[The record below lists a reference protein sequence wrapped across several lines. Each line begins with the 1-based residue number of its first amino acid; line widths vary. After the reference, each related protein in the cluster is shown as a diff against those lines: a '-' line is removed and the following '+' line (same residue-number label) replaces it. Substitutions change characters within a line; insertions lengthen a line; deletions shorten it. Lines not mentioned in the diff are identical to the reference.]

1 MRQLNN
7 IDPEELDHVLQQF
20 TFKNFSNDMALFFMT
35 QNVDYN
41 DLFKY
46 SSTSNS
52 KFYKDVFTY
61 MLAFMVDKAN
71 TGRFSEWI
79 WNITSKMYWTTYR
92 TDNVY
97 PFEDYYTSVFFKD
110 MFKYLLQKG
119 MDILVITTIDAISN
133 NPEVDPKCIVD
144 LIVFN
149 KEFRTRSIITYMMQV
164 DRLSSSDILNLIL
177 LEYDRSKNPD
187 TLMILMEEYA
197 LTKDYYIDLLDT
209 LKDMYTVVM
218 NEEHNKRYVHIAPV
232 VKSKYNKAL
241 DLVKTS
247 ITRVINQDA
256 DLDIYQKLDEAA
268 LTHEMNHDIRRANLY
283 RSIKDW
289 LVSEERY
296 NTRQASLIWFGY
308 EDNDLVLSEDEY
320 KLIASDIL
328 MNEYMR
334 DDRYLSAYEIFLRVY
349 NLNRFRFLQSEQM
362 YTLRDELISKL
373 YRNGYPVYMALR
385 EDIKY
390 LINF

>member
-35 QNVDYN
+35 QNIDYN

-71 TGRFSEWI
+71 TGRFTEWI

-97 PFEDYYTSVFFKD
+97 PFEDYYTSIFFRD

-119 MDILVITTIDAISN
+119 MDILVITTIDALSN

-164 DRLSSSDILNLIL
+164 DRLSSTDILNLIL

-268 LTHEMNHDIRRANLY
+268 LTHEMSHDIRRAHLY

-308 EDNDLVLSEDEY
+308 EDNDLILTEDEY

-328 MNEYMR
+328 INEYMR

-349 NLNRFRFLQSEQM
+349 NLNRFRFLQNEQM

>member
-20 TFKNFSNDMALFFMT
+20 TFKNFSDDMALFFMT

-92 TDNVY
+92 TDNEY

-119 MDILVITTIDAISN
+119 MDILVITTIDALSN

-308 EDNDLVLSEDEY
+308 EDNNLVLSEDEY

-349 NLNRFRFLQSEQM
+349 NLNKFRFLQSEQM
-362 YTLRDELISKL
+362 YTLRDEFISKL

>member
-20 TFKNFSNDMALFFMT
+20 TFKHFSNDMALFFMT

-46 SSTSNS
+46 SSISNS

-92 TDNVY
+92 TDNIY
-97 PFEDYYTSVFFKD
+97 PFEDYYTSIFFKD
-110 MFKYLLQKG
+110 MFKYLLQNG
-119 MDILVITTIDAISN
+119 MDILVITAIDALSN

-232 VKSKYNKAL
+232 IKSKYNKAL

-268 LTHEMNHDIRRANLY
+268 LTHEMNHDMRRAHLY
-283 RSIKDW
+283 RYIKDW

-296 NTRQASLIWFGY
+296 NSRQASLIWFGY
-308 EDNDLVLSEDEY
+308 EDNDLVLSEDEHR
-320 KLIASDIL
+320 LIVSDIL
-328 MNEYMR
+328 INEYIR

-349 NLNRFRFLQSEQM
+349 NMNRFKFLQSEQM

>member
-20 TFKNFSNDMALFFMT
+20 TFKNFSDDMALFFMT

-119 MDILVITTIDAISN
+119 MDILVITTIDALSN

-308 EDNDLVLSEDEY
+308 EDNNLVLSEDEY

-349 NLNRFRFLQSEQM
+349 NLNKFRFLQSEQM
-362 YTLRDELISKL
+362 YTLRDEFISKL

>member
-1 MRQLNN
+1 MRKIN
-7 IDPEELDHVLQQF
+7 IYPEELDHVLQQF
-20 TFKNFSNDMALFFMT
+20 TFKNLSNDMALFFIT
-35 QNVDYN
+35 QDVDYN

-46 SSTSNS
+46 SSPTNS

-61 MLAFMVDKAN
+61 MLAFMVDKAK

-79 WNITSKMYWTTYR
+79 WNITSKIYWTTYR
-92 TDNVY
+92 TDNNY
-97 PFEDYYTSVFFKD
+97 PFEDYYTSIFFRD
-110 MFKYLLQKG
+110 MFKYLLQNR
-119 MDILVITTIDAISN
+119 MDILVITAIDALSN
-133 NPEVDPKCIVD
+133 NPNVDPKCIVD

-149 KEFRTRSIITYMMQV
+149 KEFRIRSIVTYMMQV
-164 DRLSSSDILNLIL
+164 DRLSSADVLNLIL

-187 TLMILMEEYA
+187 TLMMLMEEYA
-197 LTKDYYIDLLDT
+197 LTKNYYIDLLDT

-218 NEEHNKRYVHIAPV
+218 NEENNKRFIYIAPV

-241 DLVKTS
+241 NLVKTS
-247 ITRVINQDA
+247 ITTVINQDA

-283 RSIKDW
+283 RYIKDW
-289 LVSEERY
+289 LLSEERS
-296 NTRQASLIWFGY
+296 NTRQASLIWYGF
-308 EDNDLVLSEDEY
+308 EDNDLVLSEDDHR
-320 KLIASDIL
+320 LIVSDIL
-328 MNEYMR
+328 INEYMR
-334 DDRYLSAYEIFLRVY
+334 DDRYLSEYEIFLRVY

-373 YRNGYPVYMALR
+373 IRNTYPVFMALR

>member
-71 TGRFSEWI
+71 TGRFTEWI

-97 PFEDYYTSVFFKD
+97 PFEDYYTSVFFRD

-119 MDILVITTIDAISN
+119 MDILVITTIDALSN

-164 DRLSSSDILNLIL
+164 DRLSSTDILNLIL

-308 EDNDLVLSEDEY
+308 EDNDLMLTEDEY

-328 MNEYMR
+328 INEYMR

-349 NLNRFRFLQSEQM
+349 NLNRFRFLQNEQM

>member
-20 TFKNFSNDMALFFMT
+20 TFKNFSNDMALFFIT

-71 TGRFSEWI
+71 TGRFTEWI

-97 PFEDYYTSVFFKD
+97 PFEDYYTSVFFRD

-119 MDILVITTIDAISN
+119 MDILVITTIDALSN

-308 EDNDLVLSEDEY
+308 EDNDLALSEDEY

-328 MNEYMR
+328 INEYMR

-349 NLNRFRFLQSEQM
+349 NLNRFRFLQNEQM

>member
-20 TFKNFSNDMALFFMT
+20 TFKNFSNDMALFFIT

-97 PFEDYYTSVFFKD
+97 PFEDYYTSVFFRD

-119 MDILVITTIDAISN
+119 MDILVITTIDALSN

-164 DRLSSSDILNLIL
+164 DRLSSTDILNLIL

-334 DDRYLSAYEIFLRVY
+334 DDRYLSAYEIFLRIY

>member
-71 TGRFSEWI
+71 TGRFIEWI

-97 PFEDYYTSVFFKD
+97 PFEDYYTSVFFRD

-119 MDILVITTIDAISN
+119 MDILVITTIDALSN

-164 DRLSSSDILNLIL
+164 DRLSSTDILNLIL

-308 EDNDLVLSEDEY
+308 EDNDLMLTEDEY

-328 MNEYMR
+328 INEYMR

-349 NLNRFRFLQSEQM
+349 NLNRFRFLQNEQM

>member
-35 QNVDYN
+35 QNADYN

-97 PFEDYYTSVFFKD
+97 PFEDYYTSVFFRD

-119 MDILVITTIDAISN
+119 MDILVITTIDALSN

-164 DRLSSSDILNLIL
+164 DRLSSTDILNLIL

-308 EDNDLVLSEDEY
+308 EDNDLMLTEDEY

-328 MNEYMR
+328 INEYMR

-349 NLNRFRFLQSEQM
+349 NLNRFRFLQNEQM

>member
-97 PFEDYYTSVFFKD
+97 PFEDYYTSVFFRD

-119 MDILVITTIDAISN
+119 MDILVITTIDALSN

-308 EDNDLVLSEDEY
+308 EDNNLVLSEDEY

-328 MNEYMR
+328 MNEYMH

-349 NLNRFRFLQSEQM
+349 NLNKFRFLQSEQM
-362 YTLRDELISKL
+362 YTLRDEFISKL

>member
-71 TGRFSEWI
+71 TGRFTEWI

-97 PFEDYYTSVFFKD
+97 PFEDYYTSVFFRD

-119 MDILVITTIDAISN
+119 MDILVITTIDALSN

-144 LIVFN
+144 LIIFN

-308 EDNDLVLSEDEY
+308 EDNDLILTEDEY

-328 MNEYMR
+328 INEYMR

-349 NLNRFRFLQSEQM
+349 NLNRFRFLQNEQM